1 MIQVS
6 DILDLSNSNA
16 LKLLAVESARETAVM
31 HQLTQ
36 KATHDAA
43 AVKVLTILTLIYLP
57 ATVISVRLNSHT
69 VLILSDSIAR
79 TSFRPLLS
87 TTIQVRMAVFS
98 WLLRAIGGSSL
109 LAHFHSRGSRFT
121 FGGSMSTKRY
131 MVNTL
136 L

>member
-57 ATVISVRLNSHT
+57 ATVISVRPNPNT
-69 VLILSDSIAR
+69 V
-79 TSFRPLLS
+79 
-87 TTIQVRMAVFS
+87 
-98 WLLRAIGGSSL
+98 
-109 LAHFHSRGSRFT
+109 
-121 FGGSMSTKRY
+121 
-131 MVNTL
+131 
-136 L
+136 